1 MMSDLTPEL
10 RRSLRARAHA
20 LSPVVSIASKGLSAA
35 VLKEIDRSLDAHEL
49 IKVRVYGVERA
60 ERDLLLAEICT
71 ALGAQPVQHIG
82 NILVVFRERPQA
94 PAAAPTAA
102 PKPAAARKT
111 PAPVR
116 PGVKGAPRGT
126 AAEAPRSPA
135 RRAGPAPARAR
146 NAGSAVPAKYAA
158 AATQTRRRTVKK

>member
-1 MMSDLTPEL
+1 MSDLTPEI

-20 LSPVVSIASKGLSAA
+20 LSPVVSIANKGLSAA

-49 IKVRVYGVERA
+49 IKVRVYGVERT
-60 ERDLLLAEICT
+60 ERELLLAEICN

-94 PAAAPTAA
+94 PVAPPAAA

-111 PAPVR
+111 PAPAR
-116 PGVKGAPRGT
+116 HGVKAAPRGT
-126 AAEAPRSPA
+126 AAEAPRSSA
-135 RRAGPAPARAR
+135 RRAAPARAR
-146 NAGSAVPAKYAA
+146 SAGPAVPARYAA